1 MSDEQIKITAILL
14 FAVLVVVLLLAV
26 MSDYASGGDYTVTR
40 STRIESQRPIW
51 LLLAEA
57 GMGVVNGRD
66 QRSRTGWL
74 EEVGSVDTTLS
85 IDGQPAPGL
94 GGMARAAWRL
104 GAFVFWNAD
113 GTIERRTR
121 ATVRGH
127 SVTIDDRVEN
137 GRVWV
142 RVVIGPPLGDPRVR
156 CAILELT
163 ADERSDM
170 AGWNRGPFGGAGV
183 TASSSALRNRAR
195 IQLSCSAQIDPPG
208 DRCRLVRHI
217 ATRIAEREAGP
228 ELSGRVR
235 DLESAGREA
244 VQRGDDA
251 IPKIVARFIE
261 EICK

>member
-1 MSDEQIKITAILL
+1 MRYMLAS
-14 FAVLVVVLLLAV
+14 LLAGICLAATCDSRA
-26 MSDYASGGDYTVTR
+26 SDCAVTR
-40 STRIESQRPIW
+40 GTTIESQRPIW
-51 LLLAEA
+51 LLVVQTGL
-57 GMGVVNGRD
+57 GVLNGRD
-66 QRSRTGWL
+66 LDTGRIAGLRSQISDL
-74 EEVGSVDTTLS
+74 AIASTLS
-85 IDGQPAPGL
+85 IDGRPAPGI
-94 GGMARAAWRL
+94 GGVASAAWRL
-104 GAFVFWNAD
+104 VGFVVWNAD

-127 SVTIDDRVEN
+127 SVTIDDHVEN

-195 IQLSCSAQIDPPG
+195 IQLSCSAQIDLPG
-208 DRCRLVRHI
+208 DRCRLVRRI

-235 DLESAGREA
+235 DLESSGRAA
-244 VQRGDDA
+244 VQRGEDA
-251 IPKIVARFIE
+251 MPEIVARFIDE
-261 EICK
+261 VCR